1 MRLPSLRRLVRALSV
16 LVASS
21 AAVASASCVSAPAVG
36 CTETSCGAA
45 VACVAGRCQASRPEL
60 RPAIESPAVVRLLV
74 PATAMAYVRA
84 GRDGGE
90 VPAVYDLGRRGSDAE
105 LLLRFARPAGF
116 YRSLGR
122 IVEAYLV
129 LPRAVDATGATPELT
144 SLAAARIVA
153 PWTAATASWSTRPSL
168 DPAPRSTTAVPNVG
182 APGGTFSPRLVR
194 IDVRA
199 LVEGFRAGDAKDARD
214 HSIAVT
220 GDKDSASGLS
230 FATPAA
236 ADASSLPG
244 GGLPFLELY
253 LAP

>member
-1 MRLPSLRRLVRALSV
+1 VRRSVESWWWRATLAV
-16 LVASS
+16 LVAS
-21 AAVASASCVSAPAVG
+21 ASSCAPATVGAVG

-45 VACVAGRCQASRPEL
+45 SACVAGRCQASRAEL
-60 RPAIESPAVVRLLV
+60 RPEIESPAVVRLVV
-74 PATAMAYVRA
+74 PATAMAYVRQ
-84 GRDGGE
+84 GRDSGE

-105 LLLRFARPAGF
+105 LLLRFSRPAGF

-129 LPRAVDATGATPELT
+129 LPRGEVPAATAELT
-144 SLAAARIVA
+144 SLAAARIVGTWS
-153 PWTAATASWSTRPSL
+153 PATASWATRPSL
-168 DPAPRSTTAVPNVG
+168 DPAARSTTTVPNVG
-182 APGGTFSPRLVR
+182 APLSPRLVR

-199 LVEGFRAGDAKDARD
+199 LVEHFRAGDPKD
-214 HSIAVT
+214 HGIAVT
-220 GDKDSASGLS
+220 GDKESASGLS

-236 ADASSLPG
+236 ADAASLPG